1 MEKGLLRTVVT
12 IFFGII
18 VALLAINI
26 LKGILASL
34 MPLLILGGVIYVVY
48 RFSRAKSIPGG
59 RGGILP

>member
-18 VALLAINI
+18 IALLAINI
-26 LKGILASL
+26 LKGILASV

-48 RFSRAKSIPGG
+48 RFSRAKSISGV

>member
-12 IFFGII
+12 IIFLVI

-26 LKGILASL
+26 IKSFLGL
-34 MPLLILGGVIYVVY
+34 MIPILILGGVGYMVY
-48 RFSRAKSIPGG
+48 RFSRSKSISGG